1 MLLSWVAFQS
11 SCLRLRVLA
20 PLAVGLALSGCTFS
34 ETGAPSSHSTDI
46 KVALP
51 KGNRIE
57 VCSAYRCAK
66 HTSFTFT
73 NADLQK
79 IAGVMNRTV
88 KADAPADERRGIAQA
103 IAWIVTR
110 VGRQIGTWR
119 DQPGS
124 NPRHA
129 GNPSQMDSFDE
140 ATNSTSYMLI
150 MESYGLL
157 RNHTVERPISK
168 GLPFGARGYAAVIVE
183 KKKKHRFI
191 VDSSRD
197 ANGKPPLIAAIERW

>member
-1 MLLSWVAFQS
+1 M
-11 SCLRLRVLA
+11 
-20 PLAVGLALSGCTFS
+20 AVGLALTACTYS
-34 ETGAPSSHSTDI
+34 QAGSPNAHYSDI

-51 KGNRIE
+51 KGNRVE
-57 VCSAYRCAK
+57 VCSGYHCANRS
-66 HTSFTFT
+66 SFTF
-73 NADLQK
+73 NNGDLQK
-79 IAGVMNRTV
+79 IAEVMNRTV
-88 KADAPADERRGIAQA
+88 KADTPADERRGIAQA
-103 IAWIVTR
+103 IAWIESR
-110 VGRQIGTWR
+110 VG
-119 DQPGS
+119 PGH
-124 NPRHA
+124 RA
-129 GNPSQMDSFDE
+129 GDRARLDSFDA
-140 ATNSTSYMLI
+140 ATNTTSYLLI